1 MPGVGSPR
9 RPIEQRDSSSSDD
22 GNDSE
27 WGKWELVSLDD
38 SERPVPQL
46 ISKQSVID
54 GRRTVIYYAC
64 VSGFPSWLRLQ
75 QVLLRGRM
83 RL

>member
-1 MPGVGSPR
+1 MVMTLS
-9 RPIEQRDSSSSDD
+9 
-22 GNDSE
+22 
-27 WGKWELVSLDD
+27 GKWELVSLDD

-64 VSGFPSWLRLQ
+64 VSGFPLWLRLQ